1 MISPELLR
9 RYPVFAGLSHENIV
23 TLANCAEEISV
34 AKDHLFFHEG
44 DELHEM
50 YLVLEGAVGVIMEL
64 PAQNVTHLL
73 PTNSPANTKQKTSYS
88 VRSDRAKIFGW
99 SGLVAPYET
108 MAGAEHSRH
117 ARVVAFDCVALL
129 EAFKADCH
137 FGLIMMQKT
146 AQVIRDRLRD
156 RRMESL
162 AQEIAP

>member
-23 TLANCAEEISV
+23 TLANCAAEISV
-34 AKDHLFFHEG
+34 EKEHLFFHEG

-50 YLVLEGAVGVIMEL
+50 FLVLEGAVGIIMEL
-64 PAQNVTHLL
+64 PAKAVTHSVANQL
-73 PTNSPANTKQKTSYS
+73 TNEYETEDVVLSAVGPGE
-88 VRSDRAKIFGW
+88 VFGW

-108 MAGAEHSRH
+108 MAGAKTLTPS
-117 ARVVAFDCVALL
+117 RVVAFDCVALL
-129 EAFKADCH
+129 EAFEADCQ

-162 AQEIAP
+162 AQAVSA

>member
-44 DELHEM
+44 DELHAM
-50 YLVLEGAVGVIMEL
+50 HLVLEGAVGVIMEL
-64 PAQNVTHLL
+64 PAQNVTH
-73 PTNSPANTKQKTSYS
+73 TVANQLTSEYETEDVVLS
-88 VRSDRAKIFGW
+88 AVGPGEIFGW

-108 MAGAEHSRH
+108 MAGARSLTPC
-117 ARVVAFDCVALL
+117 RVVAFDCVALL
-129 EAFKADCH
+129 EAFQADCH
-137 FGLIMMQKT
+137 FGLIMMRKT

-162 AQEIAP
+162 AQEIAA